1 MNHYH
6 VSLIKS
12 AIRIIGCLTSIP
24 FAITNMLTPCICI
37 LAGSLV
43 VAEFLGIIE
52 EKVDK
57 RKE

>member
-24 FAITNMLTPCICI
+24 FAITRMLIPCICV
-37 LAGSLV
+37 LAGSLI

>member
-1 MNHYH
+1 MNHYY

-12 AIRIIGCLTSIP
+12 TLRIIGCLASIP
-24 FAITNMLTPCICI
+24 FVITGMLIPCICI
-37 LAGSLV
+37 LAGSLII
-43 VAEFLGIIE
+43 AEFLGIIE